1 MNDNDYIR
9 IGVVVVVV
17 VVVAVV
23 VAMRELV
30 FNQTDLLA
38 ILSRVF

>member
-17 VVVAVV
+17 AAV

-38 ILSRVF
+38 ILSHVV

>member
-17 VVVAVV
+17 AVAVV
-23 VAMRELV
+23 VAMRELL

>member
-9 IGVVVVVV
+9 IGVA
-17 VVVAVV
+17 VVAVV

-38 ILSRVF
+38 ILSRVV

>member
-9 IGVVVVVV
+9 IGV

-38 ILSRVF
+38 ILSHVV

>member
-9 IGVVVVVV
+9 IGVVVVV

-38 ILSRVF
+38 ILSRVV

>member
-9 IGVVVVVV
+9 IGVVVVV

>member
-17 VVVAVV
+17 AVAVE
-23 VAMRELV
+23 VAMRELL

>member
-9 IGVVVVVV
+9 IGVVVV